1 MRINIGQE
9 VLIGG
14 FTLGSNGIDAL
25 VSATTKTA
33 NSSMRQGSTQLNDMV
48 RADFRGIKSRNQRST
63 SVQKVNCKAGKP
75 LDYAPLTIISARA
88 IGLMTMMD
96 TGKKD
101 HKVIAVATSDP
112 EFNAYHEASQLPPH
126 RLRVLRRFFLDYK
139 QARKEDRGS
148 RGNCF
153 RRNGLIP

>member
-48 RADFRGIKSRNQRST
+48 A
-63 SVQKVNCKAGKP
+63 
-75 LDYAPLTIISARA
+75 LISE
-88 IGLMTMMD
+88 G
-96 TGKKD
+96 
-101 HKVIAVATSDP
+101 
-112 EFNAYHEASQLPPH
+112 
-126 RLRVLRRFFLDYK
+126 
-139 QARKEDRGS
+139 
-148 RGNCF
+148 
-153 RRNGLIP
+153 

>member
-48 RADFRGIKSRNQRST
+48 RADFRGIKSRNQSST

-75 LDYAPLTIISARA
+75 LD
-88 IGLMTMMD
+88 
-96 TGKKD
+96 
-101 HKVIAVATSDP
+101 
-112 EFNAYHEASQLPPH
+112 
-126 RLRVLRRFFLDYK
+126 
-139 QARKEDRGS
+139 
-148 RGNCF
+148 
-153 RRNGLIP
+153 